1 MLPPRWR
8 CPSSMGPV
16 NITKE
21 NVKDRAEIL
30 ADQYRKKAQLHVHNV
45 VLSPL
50 GDDFRWT
57 LDAEWN
63 AQYDN
68 YKILFEYMN
77 SQPEWNINV
86 CLSIFKF
93 ECCFLSYN

>member
-1 MLPPRWR
+1 MVQPPAF
-8 CPSSMGPV
+8 CPSGVGPV
-16 NITKE
+16 TITKE
-21 NVKDRAEIL
+21 NVKDRAAL
-30 ADQYRKKAQLHVHNV
+30 LVDQYRQKAQLHVHNV

-57 LDAEWN
+57 LDVEWN

-68 YKILFEYMN
+68 YKILFEYIN

-86 CLSIFKF
+86 YLSIF
-93 ECCFLSYN
+93 